1 MPFDVIKEGKHST
14 KYVKECES
22 CGAVFTFK
30 ISDLSYN
37 VDVSS
42 YYAYCP
48 ECGHREL
55 YQEKLLEKYDPNKK
69 Y

>member
-1 MPFDVIKEGKHST
+1 MSFDVIKEGQYST

-37 VDVSS
+37 IDISS

-48 ECGHREL
+48 ECGHRGN
-55 YQEKLLEKYDPNKK
+55 YIKK
-69 Y
+69 NC